1 MRLNGIK
8 LAGYFMDGE
17 RPCFELECAVSDIAA
32 LDGQTLTVTDD
43 GDTVE
48 EFFGYQ
54 VDSIRKSPDGTYYAH
69 FARKLD
75 DASKKAIEGIEASLT
90 AMQASLSADA
100 PQLQAVARLSVAG
113 IDFSSVSATDVAAIA
128 GYIPA
133 WEEVEHFEQNDPCV
147 YGGTIYRA
155 SKAHDRQ
162 EQYDP
167 VTAGESM
174 YYPVDVAEDGI
185 IVYRQCHGDYDMV
198 RKGEKRHC
206 PGADGPVYTALEDTS
221 HSPDAYP
228 RHWKADDEEQASL

>member
-1 MRLNGIK
+1 MRLNGLK
-8 LAGYFMDGE
+8 LNGYFMADGD
-17 RPCFELECAVSDIAA
+17 RPCFELACTVAEIAA
-32 LDGQTLTVTDD
+32 LNGKTLTVTED

-48 EFFGYQ
+48 EFFAYEI
-54 VDSIRKSPDGTYYAH
+54 DSISKSPDGTYYAH
-69 FARKLD
+69 FARRLD

-90 AMQASLSADA
+90 AMQADLSATA
-100 PQLQAVARLSVAG
+100 PQLQAVARLSVAS

-128 GYIPA
+128 DYIPA
-133 WEEVEHFEQNDPCV
+133 WEEVGHFEQNDPCV

-185 IVYRQCHGDYDMV
+185 IVYRDCRGDYDMV
-198 RKGEKRHC
+198 RKGEKRHY

-221 HSPDAYP
+221 YSPDAYP
-228 RHWKADDEEQASL
+228 QHWKADSEEQE